1 MDRDQLINLLKQH
14 EAFGTAPAPAIDEL
28 VDAGEIRE
36 IESGTALLHQ
46 GATGESIW
54 MLLSGTLEVL
64 VNDQIVK
71 TIDKSGEVF
80 GEISAVSLTPA
91 TATVQ
96 TAEAC
101 STFCIPHGE
110 LHRVMKSSPD
120 LAAAMLRSMA
130 KYLGH

>member
-1 MDRDQLINLLKQH
+1 MERDQLITLLKKH
-14 EAFGTAPAPAIDEL
+14 EAFGAAPADAIDNL
-28 VDAGEIRE
+28 VDVGEIRS
-36 IESGTALLHQ
+36 IEAGTVLLHQ

-54 MLLSGTLEVL
+54 MLLSGPLEVV
-64 VNDQIVK
+64 VNEQIVK
-71 TIDKSGEVF
+71 TIDTSGEVF

-96 TAEAC
+96 TADDC

-110 LHRVMKSSPD
+110 LHRFMKTSPD

>member
-1 MDRDQLINLLKQH
+1 MERDQLINLLKKN
-14 EAFGTAPAPAIDEL
+14 EAFGAAPTDAIENL
-28 VDAGEIRE
+28 VDAGEIRS
-36 IESGTALLHQ
+36 IEAGTALLHQ

-64 VNDQIVK
+64 VNNQIVK
-71 TIDKSGEVF
+71 TIHTPGEVF

-96 TAEAC
+96 TADHC

-110 LHRVMKSSPD
+110 LHRVMKTSPD

>member
-1 MDRDQLINLLKQH
+1 MERDQLITLLKKS
-14 EAFGTAPAPAIDEL
+14 EAFGAAPADAIENL
-28 VDAGEIRE
+28 VDSGEIRS
-36 IESGTALLHQ
+36 IEAGTALLHQ

-64 VNDQIVK
+64 VNEQIVR
-71 TIDKSGEVF
+71 TIDTSGEVF

-96 TAEAC
+96 TADDC
-101 STFCIPHGE
+101 LTFCIPHGE
-110 LHRVMKSSPD
+110 LHRVINTSPD

>member
-1 MDRDQLINLLKQH
+1 MERDQLINLLKKN
-14 EAFGTAPAPAIDEL
+14 EAFGAAPTDAIENL
-28 VDAGEIRE
+28 VDAGEIRS
-36 IESGTALLHQ
+36 IEAGTALLHQ
-46 GATGESIW
+46 GAPGESIW

-64 VNDQIVK
+64 VNNQIVK
-71 TIDKSGEVF
+71 TIHNPGEVF

-96 TAEAC
+96 TADHC

-110 LHRVMKSSPD
+110 LHRVMKTSPD

>member
-1 MDRDQLINLLKQH
+1 MERDKLVNLLKKN
-14 EAFGTAPAPAIDEL
+14 EAFGAAPADAIEEL
-28 VDAGEIRE
+28 VDAGEVRT

-64 VNDQIVK
+64 VNDQTVK
-71 TIDKSGEVF
+71 TINTSGEVF
-80 GEISAVSLTPA
+80 GEISAVSLTLA

-96 TAEAC
+96 TANEC

-110 LHRVMKSSPD
+110 LHRVMKTSPD
-120 LAAAMLRSMA
+120 LAASMLRSMA

>member
-1 MDRDQLINLLKQH
+1 MERDQLINLLKKN
-14 EAFGTAPAPAIDEL
+14 EAFGAAPTDAIENL
-28 VDAGEIRE
+28 VDAGEIRS
-36 IESGTALLHQ
+36 IEAGTALLHQ
-46 GATGESIW
+46 GATG
-54 MLLSGTLEVL
+54 TLEVL
-64 VNDQIVK
+64 VNNQIVK
-71 TIDKSGEVF
+71 TIHTPGEVF

-96 TAEAC
+96 TADHC

-110 LHRVMKSSPD
+110 LHRVMKTSPD

>member
-1 MDRDQLINLLKQH
+1 MERDQLITLLKKN
-14 EAFGTAPAPAIDEL
+14 EAFGAAPTDAIENL
-28 VDAGEIRE
+28 VDSGEIRS
-36 IESGTALLHQ
+36 IEAGTALLHQ

-64 VNDQIVK
+64 VNEQIVR
-71 TIDKSGEVF
+71 TIDTSGEVF

-96 TAEAC
+96 TADDC
-101 STFCIPHGE
+101 LTFCIPHGE
-110 LHRVMKSSPD
+110 LHRVMNTSPD